1 MKKAKSKPVP
11 KKSPND
17 PHKQHARFVAAAKEA
32 EADQRPNAMDE
43 ALKRL
48 DLRKKQ

>member
-1 MKKAKSKPVP
+1 MAKKTVPAKRKKASID
-11 KKSPND
+11 SE
-17 PHKQHARFVAAAKEA
+17 QHARFVAAAKEA
-32 EADQRPNAMDE
+32 EADQRPNAMNE